1 MSPLDP
7 VQIAALEFAAGK
19 PGVGWFLEQGLG
31 KTLTA
36 LTEFDGLVKRN
47 EADRM
52 IVICPN
58 TFKKGWHDEIVKHG
72 FDFDVHVF
80 RSAKR
85 PDASEFCGRS
95 HFDTHERFHPP
106 VMIVNYEA
114 VRLKTVLSGLIKWAR
129 RGKTY
134 LVIDES
140 IQIKGNKSTQTKA
153 VHGLAAWSLYTS
165 ELLNVRYVRILT
177 GRPQTQGPQ
186 DLWGQ
191 LRAIGVFRHKN
202 YYAFRGDY
210 CVMGGWKAKQVVSAK
225 NQTQLAAYMAPVVFQ
240 AKKKDWLPSLPDKR
254 MTIRDYEMSGEQK
267 RQYKSM
273 EEEFLLEIE
282 NDTVTVDVA
291 IAKWAKLAQIQ
302 TGFIYDEQGV
312 ARELVDPSENPR
324 LNLLL
329 QILDE
334 EVQGKTVVV
343 YRHRAM
349 LPVLIKALAQY
360 DPAWIKGGMKPDEV
374 EEQKTRF
381 NNDSNCRIILAQC
394 DAARYGH
401 TFLSSGGRDEDRCR
415 TMIFFEN
422 SYSADASDQIED
434 RIHRR
439 GQTGEYVLYIDLS
452 GSELDRRIVRALQIK
467 DALYKSVFRNLKT
480 AEPVR
485 EVV

>member
-7 VQIAALEFAAGK
+7 VQVAALEFAAGK
-19 PGVGWFLEQGLG
+19 SGVGWFLEQGLG

-36 LTEFDGLVKRN
+36 LAEFQQLVKEN
-47 EADRM
+47 KADRL
-52 IVICPN
+52 IVVCPN
-58 TFKKGWHDEIVKHG
+58 TFKKGWADEIVKHG

-85 PDASEFCGRS
+85 EAATGFCQQ
-95 HFDTHERFHPP
+95 THVDMHGRFHAP
-106 VMIVNYEA
+106 VMIFNYEA
-114 VRLKTVLSGLIKWAR
+114 ARMPKVLAGMIKWAG
-129 RGKTY
+129 RGRTY

-140 IQIKGNKSTQTKA
+140 IQIKSNKSAQTKA
-153 VHGLAAWSLYTS
+153 MHQLAAWSLYTD
-165 ELLNVRYVRILT
+165 EPMHIRYVRILT

-210 CVMGGWKAKQVVSAK
+210 CVMGGWKAKQVVAAK

-360 DPAWIKGGMKPDEV
+360 DCAWIKGGMKPDEV
-374 EEQKTRF
+374 EEQKARF
-381 NNDSNCRIILAQC
+381 NNDSNCRIILAQI
-394 DAARYGH
+394 DAAKYGH
-401 TFLSSGGRDEDRCR
+401 TLLSSGGRDEDRCR

-422 SYSADASDQIED
+422 SYSADARDQIED

-452 GSELDRRIVRALQIK
+452 GSELDRRIVKALQIK
-467 DALYKSVFRNLKT
+467 DALYKSVFRNLKEMVP
-480 AEPVR
+480 A
-485 EVV
+485 